1 MSGFLKY
8 FLPSVVVSDV
18 VVLAKEGAE
27 APVGGQ
33 ESLRAVA
40 MVPFAHLG
48 RTGDNKTTITIQ
60 NMLLFSPSIASSL
73 FHLSYHC
80 HLLNMSKVS

>member
-18 VVLAKEGAE
+18 VVLAKEGAQ

-48 RTGDNKTTITIQ
+48 RTGNYQPKHPP
-60 NMLLFSPSIASSL
+60 SPASSIASALTAPSSL
-73 FHLSYHC
+73 DEIDSSSIHPDFLS
-80 HLLNMSKVS
+80 